1 MVNVKCSAIQVNSFF
16 PARLVWGVRE
26 REREYKISW
35 PCQKSKAKL
44 KNSGAPFF
52 LFSPGVCLYMKN
64 KLQLFQVNPWQR
76 LAAGDMFTVSDA
88 FTARGLG
95 NGLLVQKLL
104 RETSVEFGVEWL
116 IWQNKY
122 LLRAKGMRQVTMKT
136 LDTDALFRS
145 LVVEESAICKPLL
158 WALPVQPQ
166 EPNGLGW
173 FFSGGGWHALNIW
186 TAPRNPKGPDHRQ
199 SFLFSA
205 HFPDSFSGLF
215 VSKSG
220 TEQIWRARDICIT
233 RGMKIEP

>member
-122 LLRAKGMRQVTMKT
+122 LLRTKGMRQVTMKT
-136 LDTDALFRS
+136 LETDALFRS

-173 FFSGGGWHALNIW
+173 FFQEGAGMLSISELRPGTQKVRTTGSL
-186 TAPRNPKGPDHRQ
+186 
-199 SFLFSA
+199 
-205 HFPDSFSGLF
+205 SFSQLTFQTVSLGSLYLNQEPSRFGERGIF
-215 VSKSG
+215 V
-220 TEQIWRARDICIT
+220 
-233 RGMKIEP
+233 